1 MFFANLTKLLK
12 NTSVKVFSKSLASNP
27 AVEKIF
33 RDRVMRGA
41 CCVRCKSTH
50 SLTCL
55 LWKFFLSKFMLSLFV
70 EINLPLK
77 AELNYF
83 PCQHAEMIVEDLGSW
98 NWFPIFEDL
107 RYREKVDKLPPN
119 LPEYSTS
126 FYIISL
132 RLEWNEIK
140 VKQCSIAR
148 SPEDV
153 ISRSHRL
160 TIIFFKRKPQLSNNW

>member
-83 PCQHAEMIVEDLGSW
+83 PCQHCRNDSRRFRILKLIPD
-98 NWFPIFEDL
+98 F
-107 RYREKVDKLPPN
+107 REKVDKLSPN
-119 LPEYSTS
+119 VPEYSTS

-140 VKQCSIAR
+140 VKPCSIAR

-153 ISRSHRL
+153 IPRSHRL